1 MSESGSYGGGE
12 SSSSAGSIF
21 GRRGSGPSESVSTG
35 ESWSTRD
42 QGLSYVKPDRSSHEA
57 SSGSASKVPVLK
69 QFLKSNEDYIVQKAG
84 PQISAGFVELY
95 RLAIVKNER
104 SLISGQAAL
113 TADLLVNMLEDIAP
127 LYPQLLQPGHL
138 ATICAW
144 LREKQRND
152 QLDSSALKYW

>member
-12 SSSSAGSIF
+12 SSSAGAIF
-21 GRRGSGPSESVSTG
+21 GRRESTSSESVSTG
-35 ESWSTRD
+35 ESGSAKD
-42 QGLSYVKPDRSSHEA
+42 SSLSYTKPERASHKGG
-57 SSGSASKVPVLK
+57 SGTKVPVLK
-69 QFLKSNEDYIVQKAG
+69 QFLKSNEDYVVKKAG

-95 RLAIVKNER
+95 RLAIVRNER
-104 SLISGQAAL
+104 SLMGGQAAL

-127 LYPQLLQPGHL
+127 LYPELVQPGHL

-144 LREKQRND
+144 LREKQRDD